1 MLYRLEKRNNRLY
14 ICMKLKLSDIKP
26 KMKRIND
33 LNGRNYSALK
43 RIERSI
49 AFTSLVSTPI
59 EI

>member
-1 MLYRLEKRNNRLY
+1 
-14 ICMKLKLSDIKP
+14 MKLKISDIKP